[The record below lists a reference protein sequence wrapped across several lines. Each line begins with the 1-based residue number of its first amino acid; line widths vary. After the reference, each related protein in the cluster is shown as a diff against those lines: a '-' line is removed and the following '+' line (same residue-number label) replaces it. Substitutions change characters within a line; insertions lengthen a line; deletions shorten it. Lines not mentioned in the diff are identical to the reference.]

1 MRSMLVTKLAELLHL
16 DAVGVI
22 PFVFVG
28 RIVPLFA
35 VCACQRNNYPHSST
49 PPETNHLNKHVDHLH
64 KRLC

>member
-28 RIVPLFA
+28 CVVSLLA
-35 VCACQRNNYPHSST
+35 VRACQRNNYPHSST
-49 PPETNHLNKHVDHLH
+49 PPETNLLIAC
-64 KRLC
+64 RSLA